1 MTKSNKSRYA
11 ILGMLGMF
19 PNSSGYD
26 IKKLMEES
34 TQHFWK
40 ETFGSIYPILQAL
53 QKERLITQKEN
64 PTPSGRMRILY
75 ALTTKGK
82 KTLQEWLAKTAEKEP
97 YRHELLLKLFFGEF
111 APPAL
116 IEKHLEEYRDALSTK
131 LALFEHI
138 KRRLLNEE
146 KNSPSLPYWLL
157 TLDYGLKQTGSALEW
172 CQESLKTI
180 RKLIK
185 ENAT

>member
-53 QKERLITQKEN
+53 QKEQLITQKAN
-64 PTPSGRMRILY
+64 PTPSGRMRTLF
-75 ALTTKGK
+75 ALTTKGR
-82 KTLQEWLAKTAEKEP
+82 KTLQEWLTKTPEKEP
-97 YRHELLLKLFFGEF
+97 FRHELLLKLFFGEF

-116 IEKHLEEYRDALSTK
+116 IAKHLEDYGEALSAK
-131 LALFEHI
+131 LTLFDHI
-138 KRRLLNEE
+138 RRRLLSEE

-157 TLDYGLKQTGSALEW
+157 TLDYGLKQAGSALEW

-180 RKLIK
+180 RKLKK